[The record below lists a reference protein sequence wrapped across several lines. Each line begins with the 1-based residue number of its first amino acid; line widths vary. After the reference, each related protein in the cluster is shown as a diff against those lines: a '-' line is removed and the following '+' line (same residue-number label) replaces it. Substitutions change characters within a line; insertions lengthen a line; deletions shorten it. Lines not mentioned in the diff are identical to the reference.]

1 MTTITRN
8 HMMIA
13 VALLLG
19 SVVPKCRSA
28 TPLWGRSVTVV
39 PRYGREPLFTVVPR
53 GGSSET
59 VADASNTETEEM
71 SLDDKVQAAMKRLG
85 IDPPVAQDE
94 HDDNATEE
102 SESATAVPSNV
113 ECKDGVCEIKE
124 EQEENV
130 MDLGNRIAKEMN
142 VHVSLAMAALGATHS
157 SDTTSPEYNESAARV
172 LIQQELD
179 AMKSISEDCDEVRP
193 TNSPEHVS

>member
-1 MTTITRN
+1 
-8 HMMIA
+8 
-13 VALLLG
+13 
-19 SVVPKCRSA
+19 
-28 TPLWGRSVTVV
+28 
-39 PRYGREPLFTVVPR
+39 
-53 GGSSET
+53 
-59 VADASNTETEEM
+59 M

-193 TNSPEHVS
+193 TSSLEHVS